1 MMILRRD
8 GLLENP
14 ILYISGYLNSR
25 RNEYIDRLYMV
36 SSRNAIDE
44 WLLFMAEG
52 LRTQAMATARTVEE
66 LLNYKKELNSM
77 AEDIKDTMVIDM
89 LFRNPYITS
98 KDVVDGLGISPPT
111 AIKILKR
118 MESVGILREVTGRE
132 RGRVYCADGIIEI
145 LR

>member
-1 MMILRRD
+1 
-8 GLLENP
+8 
-14 ILYISGYLNSR
+14 
-25 RNEYIDRLYMV
+25 MV
-36 SSRNAIDE
+36 SSRDAIDE

-77 AEDIKDTMVIDM
+77 AEDIKATMVIDM